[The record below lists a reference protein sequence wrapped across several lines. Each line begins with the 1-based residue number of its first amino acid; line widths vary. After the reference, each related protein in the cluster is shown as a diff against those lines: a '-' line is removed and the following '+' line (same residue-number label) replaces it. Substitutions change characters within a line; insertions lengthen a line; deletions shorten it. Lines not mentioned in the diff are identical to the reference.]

1 MSRARWPHRYLR
13 HAAAALL
20 QTDRPVAP
28 RGDDEIAAEVE
39 RNYRWNFSVNLLDGA
54 FFWFGLSFISSS
66 TIIPLFVSKLTASP
80 LLIGLVAV
88 IGQGSWYLPQIFTAN
103 FTERMP
109 RKKPIVIN
117 LGFFLERLPLLMIVL
132 SAVLAGSSPA
142 LALLVF
148 FVSYAWHGLGAGMV
162 APAWQELI
170 ARCFPV
176 ARRGRSFGITM
187 FVGAATAAAGALLST
202 WLLKTFPF
210 SQNFVLT
217 FTVAAS
223 AITLSW
229 IFLALTRE
237 PEQVV
242 DTPRKSNRQFLAE
255 LPSIVRRDHN
265 FRRFLVARSLL
276 ALGGLGTGFITVS
289 AIYRW
294 QIADGVVG
302 IYTAVYMIG
311 QTVGTL
317 AFGFLADRFGHKLSL
332 EIGAFAS
339 SLAFLL
345 ALLAPS
351 QGWIFAVFFLLG
363 INVSALL
370 VSGIMVN
377 LEFSAPERRPT
388 YVGIANTTIGITSIL
403 APLLGAW
410 LASHSYEWLFG
421 VGTAISL
428 AALIALHWWVKEPR
442 WAATLET
449 PPTRDTA

>member
-1 MSRARWPHRYLR
+1 
-13 HAAAALL
+13 
-20 QTDRPVAP
+20 
-28 RGDDEIAAEVE
+28 
-39 RNYRWNFSVNLLDGA
+39 
-54 FFWFGLSFISSS
+54 
-66 TIIPLFVSKLTASP
+66 
-80 LLIGLVAV
+80 
-88 IGQGSWYLPQIFTAN
+88 
-103 FTERMP
+103 
-109 RKKPIVIN
+109 
-117 LGFFLERLPLLMIVL
+117 
-132 SAVLAGSSPA
+132 
-142 LALLVF
+142 
-148 FVSYAWHGLGAGMV
+148 
-162 APAWQELI
+162 
-170 ARCFPV
+170 
-176 ARRGRSFGITM
+176 
-187 FVGAATAAAGALLST
+187 
-202 WLLKTFPF
+202 
-210 SQNFVLT
+210 
-217 FTVAAS
+217 
-223 AITLSW
+223 
-229 IFLALTRE
+229 
-237 PEQVV
+237 
-242 DTPRKSNRQFLAE
+242 
-255 LPSIVRRDHN
+255 
-265 FRRFLVARSLL
+265 
-276 ALGGLGTGFITVS
+276 
-289 AIYRW
+289 
-294 QIADGVVG
+294 
-302 IYTAVYMIG
+302 MIG

-421 VGTAISL
+421 VGAAISL